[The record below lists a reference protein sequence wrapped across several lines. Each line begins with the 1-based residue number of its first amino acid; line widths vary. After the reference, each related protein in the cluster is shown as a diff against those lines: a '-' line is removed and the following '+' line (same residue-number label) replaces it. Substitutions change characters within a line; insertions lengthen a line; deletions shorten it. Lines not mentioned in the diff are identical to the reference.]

1 MAPTGHPGPA
11 RARATAGRF
20 APPLALM
27 AVIFA
32 LSAQPDLTTGL
43 GTFDLVARKLAHAF
57 EFGLLWW
64 LWLRALGYRA
74 PWAAAAITIAYAV
87 GDEYHQTFVPGREGT
102 AVDVAIDCAGV
113 AVAWA
118 LDHRLRR
125 RRPSQPAAVGG
136 EQDGL
141 GAIDRT

>member
-1 MAPTGHPGPA
+1 MAPPGRPAPA
-11 RARATAGRF
+11 RAWAAALAF

-43 GTFDLVARKLAHAF
+43 GVFDLVARKLAHAV

-64 LWLRALGYRA
+64 LWLRALGFRA
-74 PWAAAAITIAYAV
+74 PWAAAAIAVAYAI
-87 GDEYHQTFVPGREGT
+87 GDEYHQTFVAGREGT
-102 AVDVAIDCAGV
+102 PLDVAIDSAGV
-113 AVAWA
+113 ALAWA
-118 LDHRLRR
+118 LDRRLR
-125 RRPSQPAAVGG
+125 RRPSQPAAIGG

-141 GAIDRT
+141 GAVDRA